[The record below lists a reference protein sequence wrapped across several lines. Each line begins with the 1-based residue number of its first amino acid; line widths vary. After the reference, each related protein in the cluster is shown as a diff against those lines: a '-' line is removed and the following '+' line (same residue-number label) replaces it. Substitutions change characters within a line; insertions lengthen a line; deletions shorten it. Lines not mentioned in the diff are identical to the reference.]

1 MYGGERGI
9 RLRTDDVTQKLMTTA
24 QSDFAH
30 DFGEGVPDRD
40 KFTDKDLERF
50 QEIVQ
55 GYGISKFAASKTAFN
70 EILGSNPY
78 NLLKSSIINNKI
90 FPVVGNE
97 KQFLN
102 EDATLKALGIDYA
115 AIKKAF
121 KDEKAKNAATLNASA
136 LKIPNLEFKAPGG
149 ETRIYEVTG
158 VLMKDKAGDGVLNI
172 ASRFQLVTRGKSR
185 FAMVIDASG
194 GLSMS
199 SIVNTELGPAATN
212 DTAFYIIENIE
223 NDADS
228 ATKLKHFDKPKKPL
242 ADAKK
247 VDLFFLQ
254 DQIQSVLYPNFK
266 VDAAKTD
273 GELLFGNADLLLSRA
288 GEDMEADFTFPGDTN
303 TYHIENV
310 SQNANVKNASLN
322 IVAST
327 LAKGGNVSRGG
338 IVPGLINGKE
348 DKTPY
353 LFPYI
358 KRVGDWC
365 QALSLLDGSRKY
377 SELDATH
384 KPTGRIG
391 TLDDLR
397 KDEINTAVGLL
408 TLDRI
413 LLGYALS
420 LGIDVFFTTQS
431 DLRLLIYFHNTE
443 TTLSDEA
450 YNKKIEEL
458 RPKYEAGF
466 ADIGRDNV
474 SAIIDE
480 GLAYI
485 MKSTS
490 EVDYIQ
496 RLRGVFYRLSVLRSD
511 FTNLGEKLAS
521 INTQLASA
529 QDAKT
534 AFGLYSEGI
543 AILSK
548 LKADE
553 VHNETQRNSFATYP
567 ALVDEKP
574 SFTMIVSRPGSR
586 AAVTKLKTV
595 LSKDIYNDAIQ
606 CKKLL
611 DKYEKK
617 VQGISYFPT
626 TTPVFVDIFTAL
638 NEINIIFGG
647 PQTGGGPGDIQSL
660 KQFIVT
666 PLEKSVYEAVA
677 NGMPPPPGII
687 VNEDTPLPLVLYSY
701 YRDKESHP
709 YTVVDNYIITQEDLP
724 VFERIARDGFENTA
738 EEAPFVASRL
748 ILLYLDIL
756 KGDLEAI
763 RASED
768 DDITTVEKTDPVS
781 GVTFE
786 VVTERKPSDVK
797 ITNHKRVYYKAVKM
811 LESIT
816 LYLSRGDYVN
826 AFVNAFQE
834 YNGSDLLDNDSINA
848 IAGRDGLLN
857 PADFDKTAA
866 KIETARSA
874 LLRLYSGA
882 PTLARKAVGR
892 DTVKKNV
899 KSQGI
904 DVQKQITR
912 RRNKAEQIKE
922 QKAQEALGK
931 RRVANALDETD
942 DIESNDEVIDVLGG
956 SAHKHSRL
964 RKRSRT
970 RRARRVR

>member
-1 MYGGERGI
+1 
-9 RLRTDDVTQKLMTTA
+9 MTTA

-30 DFGEGVPDRD
+30 DFGEGVADRD
-40 KFTDKDLERF
+40 KFTDKDLARF

-55 GYGISKFAASKTAFN
+55 GYGISKFAASKTAFD

-115 AIKKAF
+115 KIKAAF
-121 KDEKAKNAATLNASA
+121 KTEKAKNAATLNSSA
-136 LKIPNLEFKAPGG
+136 LKIPNLEFKSPGG
-149 ETRIYEVTG
+149 ELRTYEVTG

-172 ASRFQLVTRGKSR
+172 ASRFQLVTGKTR
-185 FAMVIDASG
+185 FAMVVDASG

-199 SIVNTELGPAATN
+199 SIVNTDLGPAATS
-212 DTAFYIIENIE
+212 DTSFYIIENLE

-228 ATKLKHFDKPKKPL
+228 ATKLKHFDKPKNPL
-242 ADAKK
+242 PGAKK

-254 DQIQSVLYPNFK
+254 DQVDTVLYPSFK
-266 VDAAKTD
+266 LGASEAD

-288 GEDMEADFTFPGDTN
+288 GDDMEADFTFPGDKTP
-303 TYHIENV
+303 YHIENV

-322 IVAST
+322 IIAST
-327 LAKGGNVSRGG
+327 LAKGGKVSRAG
-338 IVPGLINGKE
+338 IVPGVLNGKE

-384 KPTGRIG
+384 NPTGKVG

-443 TTLSDEA
+443 TTLSDA
-450 YNKKIEEL
+450 DYNKKIEIL
-458 RPKYEAGF
+458 KPTYETAL
-466 ADIGRDNV
+466 ATIGRDNV

-496 RLRGVFYRLSVLRSD
+496 RLRGVFYRLSVLRTD
-511 FTNLGEKLAS
+511 FTTLGEKLAS
-521 INTQLASA
+521 INGQLASA
-529 QDAKT
+529 RDAKT
-534 AFGLYSEGI
+534 AFGLYSEGS

-553 VHNETQRNSFATYP
+553 IHNETQRTSFATYP

-574 SFTMIVSRPGSR
+574 SLTMIVTRPGSR

-611 DKYEKK
+611 DKYGKK

-626 TTPVFVDIFTAL
+626 TNPVFVDIFSAL

-647 PQTGGGPGDIQSL
+647 PQAGGGPGDIQSL

-677 NGMPPPPGII
+677 NGMPPSGII

-709 YTVVDNYIITQEDLP
+709 YTVVDNYIITKEDLP
-724 VFERIARDGFENTA
+724 VFDRIAKDGFENTA
-738 EEAPFVASRL
+738 EEAPFIASRL

-811 LESIT
+811 LDSIT
-816 LYLSRGDYVN
+816 RYLSTGNYVN
-826 AFVNAFQE
+826 AFVQA
-834 YNGSDLLDNDSINA
+834 YNDYKATDMLDNDAINEVA
-848 IAGRDGLLN
+848 VGRDGLLN

-874 LLRLYSGA
+874 LLKMYSGV
-882 PTLARKAVGR
+882 PTPARKAVGR
-892 DTVKKNV
+892 ETVKKAP

-912 RRNKAEQIKE
+912 RRNKVLQIRE
-922 QKAQEALGK
+922 QKGQEALNK
-931 RRVANALDETD
+931 RRALNTLDGSD
-942 DIESNDEVIDVLGG
+942 DIESNDEDDMDALGG
-956 SAHKHSRL
+956 STHKHSRL
-964 RKRSRT
+964 RKRART